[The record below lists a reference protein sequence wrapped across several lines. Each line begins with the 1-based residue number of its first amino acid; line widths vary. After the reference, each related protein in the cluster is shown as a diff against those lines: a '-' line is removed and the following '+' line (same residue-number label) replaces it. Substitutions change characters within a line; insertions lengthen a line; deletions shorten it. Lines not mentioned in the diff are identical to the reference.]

1 MDIQNAKLILQDFI
15 LKLRPG
21 PHKVLGKKDV
31 QFDPQIR
38 DAERGQSILEMAVI
52 LPLAAMFLSTI
63 FAVGA
68 YLHTAHATVQAAHD
82 CAVAASRSLDANQG
96 HLQGA
101 TAGQLSYSYFQLP
114 AEAAQIGVIG
124 NWERNGIIQCTVTSP
139 SPVANFPMQ
148 LWVSLPDE
156 YSYTVSLPAPPWKS
170 EWR

>member
-1 MDIQNAKLILQDFI
+1 MNIHKHLLALTELLHKLLPQAQM
-15 LKLRPG
+15 LESKERKRPG
-21 PHKVLGKKDV
+21 P
-31 QFDPQIR
+31 QIKEF
-38 DAERGQSILEMAVI
+38 ERGQSLLEMAVI
-52 LPLAAMFLSTI
+52 LPLAAMFFSTI

-82 CAVAASRSLDANQG
+82 CAVAASRSLDPNLG

-101 TAGQLSYSYFQLP
+101 TAGQLSYSYFRLP

-124 NWERNGIIQCTVTSP
+124 SWERNGIIQCTVTSP
-139 SPVANFPMQ
+139 SPVSNFPMQ
-148 LWVSLPDE
+148 LWVSLPDQ